1 MVNRA
6 DRIGKA
12 IKEKGLSFAEL
23 ERITGVSKS
32 ALQRYAT
39 GETKKIPIDVIE
51 KVAAATGVSAR
62 YLMGWEETEEAE
74 TGNSVFWQVFY
85 SECKK
90 QGTSPNAVCK
100 AIGLSNAT
108 ATGWKNGTLPKADVL
123 VKIADVL
130 HVSVDYLLGRTDGEQ
145 MFFDLKQT
153 VDEMRQ
159 KNAPDSEIKSV
170 IANKINQLS
179 DSQLDRLQG
188 YLDALLSE

>member
-6 DRIGKA
+6 DRISKA
-12 IKEKGLSFAEL
+12 IRDKGISFAEL
-23 ERITGVSKS
+23 EHITGVSKS
-32 ALQRYAT
+32 ALQRYAA

-51 KVAAATGVSAR
+51 NVAASTGVSTR
-62 YLMGWEETEEAE
+62 YLMGWEDADEQL
-74 TGNSVFWQVFY
+74 TGNSAFWEVFY
-85 SECKK
+85 SECQK

-100 AIGLSNAT
+100 AIGLSNAA

-123 VKIADVL
+123 VKVADYL
-130 HVSVDYLLGRTDGEQ
+130 NVSVDYLLGRT
-145 MFFDLKQT
+145 MFHDLKQT
-153 VDEMRQ
+153 VDEMKK

-170 IANKINQLS
+170 ISDKVNQLS

>member
-6 DRIGKA
+6 DRISKA
-12 IKEKGLSFAEL
+12 IRDKGISFAEL
-23 ERITGVSKS
+23 EHITGVSKS
-32 ALQRYAT
+32 ALQRYAA

-62 YLMGWEETEEAE
+62 YLMGWEDADEQE
-74 TGNSVFWQVFY
+74 TGNSAFWEVFY
-85 SECKK
+85 SECQK
-90 QGTSPNAVCK
+90 QGTSPSAVCK

-123 VKIADVL
+123 VKVADYL
-130 HVSVDYLLGRTDGEQ
+130 NVSVDYLLGRSDGER
-145 MFFDLKQT
+145 MFYELKQT

-159 KNAPDSEIKSV
+159 KNAPDSEIRSV
-170 IANKINQLS
+170 IEKKVNRLS
-179 DSQLDRLQG
+179 DDKLDRLQG